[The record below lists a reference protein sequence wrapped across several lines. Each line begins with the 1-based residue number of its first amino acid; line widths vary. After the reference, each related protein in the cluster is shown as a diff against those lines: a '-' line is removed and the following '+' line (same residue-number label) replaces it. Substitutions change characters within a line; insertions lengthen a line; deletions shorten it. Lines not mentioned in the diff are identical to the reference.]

1 MPLEDSETVDL
12 QPISEGTPGIFE
24 SAVHDVRIEF
34 GALSHTGR
42 VRENNEDHYS
52 VVRRTRSREILL
64 TNIDAGDVVLPDD
77 HAHVMVVTDGIGGRG
92 FGELASEFV
101 LRCGWELA
109 GQASSWLMKFE
120 ETKWDEICQR
130 IQAYAQRIQQAL
142 HEYARLNPKTAGMGT
157 TWTCFY
163 IVGAD
168 AVVAHLGDSRGYLFR
183 RGRLRQLTRDH
194 TFAQELLDMGM
205 TESQTAPFKHI
216 LTNSFSD
223 RPDAVRTETDHIPL
237 EDGDRLLLCTD
248 GLTDMVPDD
257 EIAAT
262 LSEFSEPQAACD
274 ELVQRALD
282 HGGKDNVTV
291 VLADVEVRGK

>member
-1 MPLEDSETVDL
+1 MPFEDSETVDL
-12 QPISEGTPGIFE
+12 GPISEGTPGVFE
-24 SAVHDVRIEF
+24 PTVRDVRLEF
-34 GALSHTGR
+34 GAASHIGK

-64 TNIDAGDVVLPDD
+64 TNVNTSDVVLPDD
-77 HAHVMVVTDGIGGRG
+77 HAHVMVVTDGVGGRG

-120 ETKWDEICQR
+120 ETKWDEICERIESYARR
-130 IQAYAQRIQQAL
+130 IQRAL
-142 HEYARLNPKTAGMGT
+142 QEYARANPKLAGMGT

-168 AVVAHLGDSRGYLFR
+168 AVVAHLGDSRGYLYR
-183 RGRLRQLTRDH
+183 HGGLRQLTHDH
-194 TFAQELLDMGM
+194 TFAQDLLDRGLS
-205 TESQTAPFKHI
+205 EAQTAPFRHI
-216 LTNSFSD
+216 LTNSFGD
-223 RPDAVRTETDHIPL
+223 RQEEVWTETDHIPL
-237 EDGDRLLLCTD
+237 EDGDRLMLCSD
-248 GLTDMVPDD
+248 GLTDMVPDA

-262 LSEFSEPQAACD
+262 LGEFNEPQAACD
-274 ELVQRALD
+274 ELIKRALD

-291 VLADVEVRGK
+291 VIANVDVRAT